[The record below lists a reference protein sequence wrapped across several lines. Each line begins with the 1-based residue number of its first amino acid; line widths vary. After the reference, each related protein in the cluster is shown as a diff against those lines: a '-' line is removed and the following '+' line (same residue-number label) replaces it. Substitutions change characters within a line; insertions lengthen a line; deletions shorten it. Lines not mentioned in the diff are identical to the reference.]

1 MTKITRPRSA
11 ARARERIA
19 QIRQELGAIE
29 LLCSGTLLK
38 RMKTCGS
45 PNCRCAQDPSAR
57 HGPYYEW
64 GHMHAGK
71 LVHRLVSAEQAEV
84 LRQAIANY
92 RRLKKLL
99 RGWET
104 ETERLIDAAGSQ
116 TPRSAAPSANPVRS
130 CSKCPAQPTKRPRAS
145 ASFLRRKV
153 TSAPFQTCAFPP
165 RGGSSPRGG

>member
-1 MTKITRPRSA
+1 MKKITRPRSA

-71 LVHRLVSAEQAEV
+71 LIHRVVSAEQAGV

-104 ETERLIDAAGSQ
+104 ETERLIDVAGSQ
-116 TPRSAAPSANPVRS
+116 AP
-130 CSKCPAQPTKRPRAS
+130 
-145 ASFLRRKV
+145 
-153 TSAPFQTCAFPP
+153 
-165 RGGSSPRGG
+165 

>member
-1 MTKITRPRSA
+1 MLSAHRALVTLGGRVCYHLSLLLAQDETHVKSVIMSKITPPRGA

-45 PNCRCAQDPSAR
+45 PNCRCAHDPTAR

-64 GHMHAGK
+64 GHMRAGK
-71 LVHRLVSAEQAEV
+71 LVHRVVSAEQAEV

-99 RGWET
+99 RGWES
-104 ETERLIDAAGSQ
+104 ETERLIDAAASQ
-116 TPRSAAPSANPVRS
+116 T
-130 CSKCPAQPTKRPRAS
+130 T
-145 ASFLRRKV
+145 
-153 TSAPFQTCAFPP
+153 
-165 RGGSSPRGG
+165 